1 MTNIGPSRRTIL
13 KSAGGAVVV
22 LSIGGTLYAAE
33 TTTRALPGG
42 DAYQPWKSW
51 DDASLK
57 ETPFALVSA
66 AVLAANPHDT
76 QPWLFRVADNSIEVY
91 ADVSRN
97 LGAMDPFLREMHLG
111 LGCAIENMT
120 LAAAPN
126 GYSVHVELAPG
137 AVTDIRERVR
147 PVLAARLR
155 LARQAKAA
163 DPLHRAIPERHTN
176 RYAYQ
181 RGRPLDPAWL
191 AAARRMG
198 EADGVRV
205 MVFPEGAAR
214 DRLAAAVVDA
224 TKAIVADA
232 RMIAD
237 SDRWFRGS
245 SAEIDAH
252 RDGPTL
258 EAAGLSFLPLT
269 FARRV
274 SGLCQDEPRRLDFA
288 NPRRAGRHGAGAR
301 PDRGAGPLRP
311 PRLDRRRPLLAAAAS
326 RCDAERRRPAAGQPA
341 DREDRPR
348 TSDGRKRRLCAPHR
362 RPDRLGLAGDLLFP
376 RRLLRPPGPRQP
388 APPPRRRYRRLTSIR
403 LAPAL

>member
-1 MTNIGPSRRTIL
+1 MLNIEPSRRALLT
-13 KSAGGAVVV
+13 SAGGAIAV

-33 TTTRALPGG
+33 VRTPALPSG

-51 DDASLK
+51 DDASL
-57 ETPFALVSA
+57 EGTPFALVSA

-91 ADVSRN
+91 ADTSRN

-137 AVTDIRERVR
+137 AVTDIVECGK
-147 PVLAARLR
+147 PILAARLR
-155 LARQAKAA
+155 LTKQAPEAP
-163 DPLHRAIPERHTN
+163 DPLTRAIPERHTN

-181 RGRPLDPAWL
+181 RSRPLDATWL
-191 AAARRMG
+191 DAARRLG

-205 MVFPEGAAR
+205 IVFPEGAAR
-214 DRLAAAVVDA
+214 DRLEAAMVDA
-224 TKAIVADA
+224 TKAIIADA

-237 SDRWFRGS
+237 SDRWFRNS

-258 EAAGLSFLPLT
+258 EAAGLPFLALT
-269 FARRV
+269 FARLFPV
-274 SGLCQDEPRRLDFA
+274 SATTSHNAWLSQTRDAQVGTAPVLGLIAVRDRYDRAQSIVAGRCWQRLHLDATRNGVALQPVNQPIERIDRERQTGGSDEYARRIAELTGAGWQATFSF
-288 NPRRAGRHGAGAR
+288 RAGYC
-301 PDRGAGPLRP
+301 DRKGV
-311 PRLDRRRPLLAAAAS
+311 AS
-326 RCDAERRRPAAGQPA
+326 
-341 DREDRPR
+341 
-348 TSDGRKRRLCAPHR
+348 
-362 RPDRLGLAGDLLFP
+362 
-376 RRLLRPPGPRQP
+376 
-388 APPPRRRYRRLTSIR
+388 PRRR
-403 LAPAL
+403 LADVIVA